1 LGAHK
6 TFESKKKGE
15 NPKCGYSW
23 FNKKLG
29 YTVRHGFNKQAQ
41 FFIYVHT
48 KKTSNRNSIKMLNKI
63 NKCIFF
69 FEGITKLNA
78 YEAAIC
84 KGKWYMA
91 TIV

>member
-1 LGAHK
+1 LKVKKREKTQSVVTLGLIKNLDTRCDMALINRLSFLF
-6 TFESKKKGE
+6 TF
-15 NPKCGYSW
+15 
-23 FNKKLG
+23 
-29 YTVRHGFNKQAQ
+29 TQ
-41 FFIYVHT
+41 